1 VQLASHKVTPKKTD
15 QGTHETTLE
24 CFNIIEFVKE
34 LEPYICKSKKNS
46 NLDER
51 NLRAL
56 RLDPTFHTSLNIG
69 RKQLVWLDK
78 QLLAP
83 PLNKA
88 METTLSECKI
98 PWLVPA
104 CNKDFLST
112 IEKRLFPDGMIAG
125 LIPSKTN
132 KRFDAFSYALGCSEV
147 VNWAFEFKARSKD
160 YNLTKAIKD
169 LEKKC
174 EEIEVRSCHA
184 MLIAYCET
192 SKSAASAWVDAVS
205 IRTPKSTQKSKLE
218 SKLKLV
224 CVAIVFGDDI
234 AVVFIATVVGTEVL
248 VCLLLPFLLVLTS
261 SLFLLILLLALASLL
276 FLLPLLL
283 VLALLLFLLILQWCL
298 LFLLLLLDC
307 LFVVLASVVIG
318 VDGTIAVGGCNSIPL
333 VVGNAVPAVVLL
345 APFVC

>member
-1 VQLASHKVTPKKTD
+1 LENKSDLFFSVTAQKGLNALPNTLICGSYTSEDYGGIEICFSNCTQQCLSREPLLAVALSTIKMEPKDFKKAISTVGALDGEIYQHVFFAAVQLASHKVTPKKTD

-78 QLLAP
+78 QLHAP
-83 PLNKA
+83 LDES
-88 METTLSECKI
+88 MGFTLRECKI

-125 LIPSKTN
+125 LIPSKMN

-205 IRTPKSTQKSKLE
+205 IRTPKLTQKSKLE

-224 CVAIVFGDDI
+224 RVAIVFGD
-234 AVVFIATVVGTEVL
+234 A
-248 VCLLLPFLLVLTS
+248 
-261 SLFLLILLLALASLL
+261 
-276 FLLPLLL
+276 
-283 VLALLLFLLILQWCL
+283 
-298 LFLLLLLDC
+298 
-307 LFVVLASVVIG
+307 
-318 VDGTIAVGGCNSIPL
+318 
-333 VVGNAVPAVVLL
+333 
-345 APFVC
+345 